1 MTISSFF
8 QPLHSAYQ
16 SEIDDL
22 SLDSEGLNVLSQRL
36 AKKRKQMGFLVQMM
50 TLSPEMVAV
59 VFHKGFEFKL
69 PAVMEHLLTLESDEF
84 PEWSSLA
91 DAVHLQPWA
100 QVLTPQILKD
110 PMGEWF
116 LTVAAG
122 LEYMLS
128 KDSLANGGKPYAQY
142 DDDEEDADYED
153 DGDTEN
159 NSGRVIQLDADDAGD
174 MSDTRTQ
181 QETAADWMEEQGFD
195 RKE

>member
-22 SLDSEGLNVLSQRL
+22 SLDSEGLNVLPQRL
-36 AKKRKQMGFLVQMM
+36 AEKRKQMGFLVQMM

-84 PEWSSLA
+84 PEWVSLA

-100 QVLTPQILKD
+100 QALTPQILKD

-128 KDSLANGGKPYAQY
+128 KAALANGGKPYAQY
-142 DDDEEDADYED
+142 DDEEEADYQD
-153 DGDTEN
+153 DGDTDD
-159 NSGRVIQLDADDAGD
+159 NSGRVIQLDADNAGD
-174 MSDTRTQ
+174 MSDKRTQ
-181 QETAADWMEEQGFD
+181 EETAADWMEEQGFD

>member
-22 SLDSEGLNVLSQRL
+22 SLDSEGLNVLPQRL
-36 AKKRKQMGFLVQMM
+36 AEKRKQMGFLVQMM
-50 TLSPEMVAV
+50 ALSPEMVAV

-84 PEWSSLA
+84 PEWASLA

-100 QVLTPQILKD
+100 QALTPQILKD
-110 PMGEWF
+110 PMGGWF

-128 KDSLANGGKPYAQY
+128 KAALANGGKPYAQY
-142 DDDEEDADYED
+142 DDEEEADYQD
-153 DGDTEN
+153 DGDTDD
-159 NSGRVIQLDADDAGD
+159 NSGRVIQLDADNAGD
-174 MSDTRTQ
+174 MSDKRTQ
-181 QETAADWMEEQGFD
+181 EADWMEEQGFD

>member
-22 SLDSEGLNVLSQRL
+22 SLDSEGLNVLPQRL
-36 AKKRKQMGFLVQMM
+36 AEKRKQMGFLVQMM

-84 PEWSSLA
+84 PEWASLA

-100 QVLTPQILKD
+100 QALTPQILKD

-128 KDSLANGGKPYAQY
+128 KAALANGGKPYAQY
-142 DDDEEDADYED
+142 DDEEEADYQD
-153 DGDTEN
+153 DSDTDD
-159 NSGRVIQLDADDAGD
+159 NSGRVIQLDADNAGD
-174 MSDTRTQ
+174 MSDKRTQ
-181 QETAADWMEEQGFD
+181 EETAADWMEEQGFD